1 MKSLLLKLFHSKTQ
15 LSVHEDIAIKACSQ
29 AVPKNVFT
37 AFDLQLSE
45 YNLIQREVSDKV
57 LNFYKCSLFGKL
69 LEPSVLLPI
78 QTGEVL
84 LSSFTLVKTCGA
96 EILVKIHCVNRRLFS
111 VEFSE
116 ALNKL
121 SASENLKLDKVVY
134 QSELVRA

>member
-1 MKSLLLKLFHSKTQ
+1 MKSLLLKLFHSKAR
-15 LSVHEDIAIKACSQ
+15 LSVHEHIAIKACLQ
-29 AVPKNVFT
+29 AVPKNVHT
-37 AFDLQLSE
+37 AFDKQLSE

-84 LSSFTLVKTCGA
+84 LSSFTLVKTSRA
-96 EILVKIHCVNRRLFS
+96 EVLVKIHCVNR
-111 VEFSE
+111 
-116 ALNKL
+116 NKL

-134 QSELVRA
+134 QPELARA